1 MRLLE
6 QIRNLDF
13 PGPLPP
19 TLLEISQRFD
29 APKVSDPSV
38 AARLALQESG
48 ILDRM
53 SPGNSVAVAVGS
65 RGIRNLAE
73 IVKTVIDSLKGRELN
88 PFVVPAMGSH
98 GGATAD
104 GQLEILA
111 HLGITSQAI
120 GADIRAS
127 MDVIEIGSIPDGPP
141 LFQGGSSAEADHTFL
156 VNRIKPHT
164 AFRGTLES
172 GLAKMEVLGL
182 GKQRG
187 ASCMHNLGIPAFQQ
201 FLAPAARIYEE
212 NTNVVGGLAILENA
226 YDETAD
232 IVGLSASEIGG
243 VRESQLLTRAKDLMA
258 SLPFPEIEVLVV
270 RQVGK
275 NISGT
280 GMDPNIIGR
289 LMIPRQP
296 ENFGGPDIAIITVL
310 DLTAATGGNANG
322 IGLANV
328 ISSRA
333 ARKIDWQATYTNTLT
348 AGILG
353 MQRTSL
359 PITMNDDRAALQISV
374 RNCGHSLDSARLV
387 FIRDTLTL
395 DRLWVSPNLQPLVEE
410 HPRLSL
416 VQEVPLTFSS
426 NGSLKSPWDLQDTD
440 QRSPRAS

>member
-13 PGPLPP
+13 PGSLPP
-19 TLLEISQRFD
+19 TLLEISHRFD
-29 APKVSDPSV
+29 APRVSDPSV

-65 RGIRNLAE
+65 RGIRNLVE
-73 IVKTVIDSLKGRELN
+73 IVKTVIDSLKGRELK

-141 LFQGGSSAEADHTFL
+141 LFQGVSSAEADHTFL

-187 ASCMHNLGIPAFQQ
+187 ASLMHNLGIPAFQQ

-226 YDETAD
+226 CDETAD
-232 IVGLSASEIGG
+232 IVGLSASEIGE
-243 VRESQLLTRAKDLMA
+243 VRESHLLTRAKDLMA

-310 DLTAATGGNANG
+310 DLTEATGGNANG

-333 ARKIDWQATYTNTLT
+333 ARKIDWQATYTNALT

-359 PITMNDDRAALQISV
+359 PITMNDDRAALQISA

-395 DRLWVSPNLQPLVEE
+395 DRLWVSPNLQPFVEE

-426 NGSLKSPWDLQDTD
+426 AGNLQSPWDLEDEE
-440 QRSPRAS
+440 QRSPRAR